1 MSASLP
7 SRENSSSP
15 TASNSRGHSPLTD
28 EERTRVS
35 YVSLPAS
42 EASNSVRASAN
53 PRVNEFALPRRDP
66 AGGVRSIPFYAAATP
81 ATATA
86 TAAQHRQSSLTTYER
101 GSLGGGEG
109 SPLRLSTTSGPATAA
124 SFYPSTSASNVH
136 NNSNNMVSTHS
147 GTPGSTPALA
157 RPSVAEHELPGRLFG
172 AHGTQRLG
180 SSSSGSMAD
189 TGRKGSLPSIAG
201 SRRDP
206 CNVAESSGGA
216 GNSSPT
222 AERRST
228 STTTPHA
235 ATSSPTNAA
244 AASSSVSVTPAG
256 RPIDDALFFADVLFM
271 WMGVTQT
278 QLFTYDAGE
287 DVYRLAPGVGSAVQQ
302 QAAATFQECGT
313 LARHIDLALRQP
325 SPTDDSFL
333 QQSLRSALRRQL
345 TQYHYLVSMIR
356 ERRSPPL
363 HMGDLMVAYKRVQ
376 PKLWAMECVL
386 RETQHVKGGE
396 LASKMQRLVQQGSHR
411 LSSLLHDI
419 YIETVSPLLL
429 MTVESITKGEVC
441 DPLRE
446 FYIVPNDAVEDTAE
460 DFWVAKYALNTEMLP
475 STVPES
481 VAQDILLVTK
491 NIRFICRCCRAKQWR
506 MDPQLVAEA
515 SRATFDTLP
524 VVVHRALTFTNTA
537 VLRLLREEFELV
549 KVFRLVNAFL
559 LVGYGDFYELLIN
572 KLEPILSKLSSA
584 VHVSVVRDQVQSA
597 LAEITLYARHLDTD
611 RFALLQCELIKDEG
625 KLGWDSFVMTMP
637 FPAPLNNLFDQTAMK
652 VYRRLFRLMFRVKVA
667 EVALK
672 KAWRQNV
679 MLDRLISSVQRT
691 SQEMSAW
698 REVAADA
705 HLLGLQLNHFVNN
718 LWSYLVAEV
727 CTVAQDL
734 LLKAIAQCASMD
746 DVRTAHNAY
755 LAYLTQRSLL
765 HSDCA
770 TIRMNV
776 ENVLTIV
783 REYCGSQ
790 ALLTSLLQ
798 RGSGD
803 LSTVKRQYQGLTDDF
818 HREMS
823 SLLTT
828 LEEQHVHFDF
838 LNFLLL
844 RLNFNRFYHD
854 TSDAAYNTEF

>member
-1 MSASLP
+1 MSVPLP
-7 SRENSSSP
+7 SRESSSSP
-15 TASNSRGHSPLTD
+15 TASRSRGQTPQT
-28 EERTRVS
+28 EEEQ
-35 YVSLPAS
+35 A
-42 EASNSVRASAN
+42 RASYASLAVWESSATV
-53 PRVNEFALPRRDP
+53 PPSAARTNEFALPRRDVTGLGNGSSTGT
-66 AGGVRSIPFYAAATP
+66 ASVRSIPFYSAASASAKDGAAAGL
-81 ATATA
+81 
-86 TAAQHRQSSLTTYER
+86 HRPSSLAALDR
-101 GSLGGGEG
+101 GNAGGTAEPS
-109 SPLRLSTTSGPATAA
+109 SPRLS
-124 SFYPSTSASNVH
+124 STGGVALMSS
-136 NNSNNMVSTHS
+136 S
-147 GTPGSTPALA
+147 GTPAPLA
-157 RPSVAEHELPGRLFG
+157 RSSALEHDLPGRLFG
-172 AHGTQRLG
+172 THGVRRQ
-180 SSSSGSMAD
+180 SGSGSNAGGAERSRSD
-189 TGRKGSLPSIAG
+189 GSHQGSLPGIGAG
-201 SRRDP
+201 RRDP
-206 CNVAESSGGA
+206 SGNMEQQSSGFGGGGGGG
-216 GNSSPT
+216 GNVTSSSNGSPT
-222 AERRST
+222 AERRT
-228 STTTPHA
+228 A
-235 ATSSPTNAA
+235 QATVAP
-244 AASSSVSVTPAG
+244 G
-256 RPIDDALFFADVLFM
+256 RLLDDAVFCADVLFM
-271 WMGVTQT
+271 WMGVTET
-278 QLFTYDAGE
+278 QYFVYDASNN
-287 DVYRLAPGVGSAVQQ
+287 VYRMAPGVGTAGQR
-302 QAAATFQECGT
+302 QAAEVFQECGT

-325 SPTDDSFL
+325 SPTGDSFL

-345 TQYHYLVSMIR
+345 TQYHYLVSLLR

-363 HMGDLMVAYKRVQ
+363 HVGDLMVAYKRVQ

-396 LASKMQRLVQQGSHR
+396 LASKMQHLVQQGSHR
-411 LSSLLHDI
+411 LSSLLRDI

-446 FYIVPNDAVEDTAE
+446 FYIVPNDAIDDTAE

-475 STVPES
+475 STVSES

-506 MDPQLVAEA
+506 MDPLLLAEA
-515 SRATFDTLP
+515 ERATFDTLP
-524 VVVHRALTFTNTA
+524 AVVHRVLTFTNTA
-537 VLRLLREEFELV
+537 VLRFIREEFELV

-559 LVGYGDFYELLIN
+559 LVGYGDFYELLIT
-572 KLEPILSKLSSA
+572 KLEPILSKMSSA

-597 LAEITLYARHLDTD
+597 LAEITPYSKHLDTD
-611 RFALLQCELIKDEG
+611 RFSLLQCEMVKDDG

-637 FPAPLNNLFDQTAMK
+637 FPSPLNNLFDQTAMK

-672 KAWRQNV
+672 RAWRQNV
-679 MLDRLISSVQRT
+679 VLDRLISSVQR
-691 SQEMSAW
+691 SLQEMSAW
-698 REVAADA
+698 REVATDA

-734 LLKAIAQCASMD
+734 LLKAVNQCASMD
-746 DVRTAHNAY
+746 DIRTAHNAY

-770 TIRMNV
+770 MIRMNV

-803 LSTVKRQYQGLTDDF
+803 LSTIKRQYQGLTDDF

-838 LNFLLL
+838 LSFLLL

-854 TSDAAYNTEF
+854 TSETAYNTEF

>member
-1 MSASLP
+1 MSVPPP
-7 SRENSSSP
+7 SREGSMP
-15 TASNSRGHSPLTD
+15 HAASRSREHSPLTE
-28 EERTRVS
+28 EERARASYASASTSEVS
-35 YVSLPAS
+35 ST
-42 EASNSVRASAN
+42 VRASSSRA
-53 PRVNEFALPRRDP
+53 NEFALPRRDT
-66 AGGVRSIPFYAAATP
+66 AGFSSGTGGVRTIPFYAAAP
-81 ATATA
+81 SALKDASATAP
-86 TAAQHRQSSLTTYER
+86 HRQSPRTTLDR
-101 GSLGGGEG
+101 SGAGGDRSDP
-109 SPLRLSTTSGPATAA
+109 SPPRLSSTGVAT
-124 SFYPSTSASNVH
+124 
-136 NNSNNMVSTHS
+136 NS
-147 GTPGSTPALA
+147 STPALA
-157 RPSVAEHELPGRLFG
+157 RSFTTERHDLPGKLFG
-172 AHGTQRLG
+172 THGTQRQRV
-180 SSSSGSMAD
+180 SGSGDASAEAPRSD
-189 TGRKGSLPSIAG
+189 ISRRGSLPSLGAG
-201 SRRDP
+201 RRDP
-206 CNVAESSGGA
+206 SGSIEQPSGGGVA
-216 GNSSPT
+216 SSSSPFV
-222 AERRST
+222 ERRST
-228 STTTPHA
+228 PTRPSPSA
-235 ATSSPTNAA
+235 ANVG
-244 AASSSVSVTPAG
+244 ASG
-256 RPIDDALFFADVLFM
+256 RPIEEALFYADVLFM

-278 QLFTYDAGE
+278 QYFTYDASE
-287 DVYRLAPGVGSAVQQ
+287 NAYCMTPGVGTAVQQ
-302 QAAATFQECGT
+302 QAAEVFQECGT
-313 LARHIDLALRQP
+313 LARHIDVALRQP
-325 SPTDDSFL
+325 SSTGDSFL

-356 ERRSPPL
+356 ERRDPPL

-376 PKLWAMECVL
+376 PKLWVMECVL

-396 LASKMQRLVQQGSHR
+396 LASKMQQLVQQGSHR
-411 LSSLLHDI
+411 LSSLLYDI

-460 DFWVAKYALNTEMLP
+460 DFWVSKYSLNTEMLP

-481 VAQDILLVTK
+481 VAHDILLVTK

-506 MDPQLVAEA
+506 MDPVLLAEA
-515 SRATFDTLP
+515 ERATFDTLP
-524 VVVHRALTFTNTA
+524 IVVHRALAFTNTA
-537 VLRLLREEFELV
+537 VLRLIREEFELV
-549 KVFRLVNAFL
+549 KVLRLVNAFL
-559 LVGYGDFYELLIN
+559 LVGYGDFYELLIT
-572 KLEPILSKLSSA
+572 KLEPILSKMSSA

-597 LAEITLYARHLDTD
+597 LAEITPYAKHLDTD
-611 RFALLQCELIKDEG
+611 RLALLQCEMVKDDG

-637 FPAPLNNLFDQTAMK
+637 LPSPLNNLFDQTAMK

-679 MLDRLISSVQRT
+679 MLDRLISSVQRS
-691 SQEMSAW
+691 SQEVSAW

-734 LLKAIAQCASMD
+734 LLKAIERCASMD
-746 DVRTAHNAY
+746 DIRTAHNAY

-776 ENVLTIV
+776 ENIVTIV

>member
-1 MSASLP
+1 MSQPIS
-7 SRENSSSP
+7 SREGSTSP
-15 TASNSRGHSPLTD
+15 TAPPHRAYAPPTD
-28 EERTRVS
+28 TDYTTAEFIIHGTSDAPSTLRTSTAR
-35 YVSLPAS
+35 L
-42 EASNSVRASAN
+42 
-53 PRVNEFALPRRDP
+53 NEFALPRRDSALGGHSSSGGTT
-66 AGGVRSIPFYAAATP
+66 AGLRTIPFYAAAPSSSKDGSTGAP
-81 ATATA
+81 R
-86 TAAQHRQSSLTTYER
+86 RQSSLTAAER
-101 GSLGGGEG
+101 GSVGGA
-109 SPLRLSTTSGPATAA
+109 SSMSNTTIDATPSRVSASATSGTA
-124 SFYPSTSASNVH
+124 
-136 NNSNNMVSTHS
+136 
-147 GTPGSTPALA
+147 TPALT
-157 RPSVAEHELPGRLFG
+157 RPPAMEHDLPGRLFG
-172 AHGTQRLG
+172 SHGTQRQ
-180 SSSSGSMAD
+180 SGGDSLA
-189 TGRKGSLPSIAG
+189 RKGSLPGIGAL
-201 SRRDP
+201 RRDP
-206 CNVAESSGGA
+206 ASATEQPTGASVPAAEPQKSV
-216 GNSSPT
+216 P
-222 AERRST
+222 
-228 STTTPHA
+228 
-235 ATSSPTNAA
+235 
-244 AASSSVSVTPAG
+244 AASSSTAAAG
-256 RPIDDALFFADVLFM
+256 RPIDDALFYSDVLFM

-278 QLFTYDAGE
+278 QFFAYDASEG
-287 DVYRLAPGVGSAVQQ
+287 VYRFSRGVGTAVQQ
-302 QAAATFQECGT
+302 QAAEVFQECGT
-313 LARHIDLALRQP
+313 LARHIDTALRQP
-325 SPTDDSFL
+325 SPTGDSFL

-396 LASKMQRLVQQGSHR
+396 LASKMQQLVHQGSHR

-446 FYIVPNDAVEDTAE
+446 FYIVPNDAVEDSAE
-460 DFWVAKYALNTEMLP
+460 NFWVAKYSLNTEMLP

-481 VAQDILLVTK
+481 VAHDILLVTK
-491 NIRFICRCCRAKQWR
+491 NVRFICRCCRAKQWR
-506 MDPQLVAEA
+506 MDPQLLAEA
-515 SRATFDTLP
+515 ERATFDTLP
-524 VVVHRALTFTNTA
+524 TVVHRVLTFTNTA
-537 VLRLLREEFELV
+537 VLRLIREEFELV

-559 LVGYGDFYELLIN
+559 LVGYGDFYELLIT

-584 VHVSVVRDQVQSA
+584 VHVSMVRDQVQSA

-611 RFALLQCELIKDEG
+611 RFTLLQCEVAKDEG
-625 KLGWDSFVMTMP
+625 RLGWDGFVMTMP
-637 FPAPLNNLFDQTAMK
+637 FPSPLNNLFDQTAMK

-679 MLDRLISSVQRT
+679 MLDRLISSVQRS

-698 REVAADA
+698 RVVAADA

-727 CTVAQDL
+727 CTVAHDL
-734 LLKAIAQCASMD
+734 LLKALAQCASMD
-746 DVRTAHNAY
+746 DIRTAHNAY

-854 TSDAAYNTEF
+854 TSEAAHNTDF

>member
-1 MSASLP
+1 MSVPLP
-7 SRENSSSP
+7 SRGSSSSP
-15 TASNSRGHSPLTD
+15 TASRSRGQSPLTD
-28 EERTRVS
+28 EER
-35 YVSLPAS
+35 A
-42 EASNSVRASAN
+42 RASYASQALSETSN
-53 PRVNEFALPRRDP
+53 AVRISSSRPNEFALPRRD
-66 AGGVRSIPFYAAATP
+66 ATGFSSGTTGLRTIPFYAAAP
-81 ATATA
+81 SASKVGAATAQLRRSSLSA
-86 TAAQHRQSSLTTYER
+86 LERGGVGDDSSDPSPLRQSST
-101 GSLGGGEG
+101 GV
-109 SPLRLSTTSGPATAA
+109 TTS
-124 SFYPSTSASNVH
+124 SS
-136 NNSNNMVSTHS
+136 
-147 GTPGSTPALA
+147 TPGLV
-157 RPSVAEHELPGRLFG
+157 RPPTTEHHDLPGKLFG
-172 AHGTQRLG
+172 AHGAQRQG
-180 SSSSGSMAD
+180 VSGSGSGPVD
-189 TGRKGSLPSIAG
+189 TTRSDLTHKGSLPSIGAG
-201 SRRDP
+201 RRDP
-206 CNVAESSGGA
+206 FNSMEPQSSG
-216 GNSSPT
+216 T
-222 AERRST
+222 ASGSFPAADRRST
-228 STTTPHA
+228 QNPTPTSA
-235 ATSSPTNAA
+235 AS
-244 AASSSVSVTPAG
+244 AASSG
-256 RPIDDALFFADVLFM
+256 RPIEDALFYADVLFM
-271 WMGVTQT
+271 WMGVAQT
-278 QLFTYDAGE
+278 QYFTFDASE
-287 DVYRLAPGVGSAVQQ
+287 NVYHMAQGMGTAVQR
-302 QAAATFQECGT
+302 QAAGVFQECGA
-313 LARHIDLALRQP
+313 LARHIDVALRQP
-325 SPTDDSFL
+325 SSTGDSFL

-345 TQYHYLVSMIR
+345 TQYHYLVSMVR

-396 LASKMQRLVQQGSHR
+396 LASKMQQLVQQGSQR
-411 LSSLLHDI
+411 LSSLLYDI

-446 FYIVPNDAVEDTAE
+446 FYIVPNNAIEDSAE
-460 DFWVAKYALNTEMLP
+460 DFWVSKYSLNTEMLP

-481 VAQDILLVTK
+481 VAHDILLVTK

-506 MDPQLVAEA
+506 MDPVLLAEA
-515 SRATFDTLP
+515 ERATFDTLP
-524 VVVHRALTFTNTA
+524 AVVHRVLTFTNTA
-537 VLRLLREEFELV
+537 VLRLIREEFELV

-559 LVGYGDFYELLIN
+559 LVGYGDFYELLIT
-572 KLEPILSKLSSA
+572 KLEPILSKMSSA

-597 LAEITLYARHLDTD
+597 LAEITLYAKHLDTD
-611 RFALLQCELIKDEG
+611 RFSLLQSEVAKDEG

-637 FPAPLNNLFDQTAMK
+637 LPSPLNNLFDQTAMK

-679 MLDRLISSVQRT
+679 MLDRLISSVQRS

-734 LLKAIAQCASMD
+734 LLKAIEQCASMD
-746 DVRTAHNAY
+746 DIRTAHNAY

-765 HSDCA
+765 HSDCSA
-770 TIRMNV
+770 IRMNV
-776 ENVLTIV
+776 ENILTIV

-828 LEEQHVHFDF
+828 LEEQHTHFDF